1 MRAGFLYTFFS
12 FCYSSQTVTEWTNQK
27 GKHAASILFPLIL
40 KSAGM
45 LCFTMYMW
53 KMLTDWVNWDTSW
66 SLINRRSVFGKL
78 TSRALGHHLVVWPCY
93 LLTQHNCFFRLRL
106 IFFPERLFA
115 AVTDLCVSL
124 LYCRNQGI
132 CSSPIQFKTVCGQ
145 DRSLSFQITCG
156 KHSATVRRRSC
167 WFVKSKAVNS
177 FFTSLMQRKFTPS
190 QQYKIAFTFFQLI

>member
-106 IFFPERLFA
+106 IFFSWTSVRRCYWFMCFFALLQEPRHLFISDP
-115 AVTDLCVSL
+115 V
-124 LYCRNQGI
+124 
-132 CSSPIQFKTVCGQ
+132 Q
-145 DRSLSFQITCG
+145 DRMRTRQKSVISNHMRQTLRNG
-156 KHSATVRRRSC
+156 KKKVLLVC
-167 WFVKSKAVNS
+167 KVKGS
-177 FFTSLMQRKFTPS
+177 
-190 QQYKIAFTFFQLI
+190 